1 MHHHSFVTVLGVSV
15 FTHMKACNNGFFTQV
30 GHVGPNAGQHEEFL
44 AFSHPVSKLMTAMM
58 A

>member
-15 FTHMKACNNGFFTQV
+15 FTHMKACNNGF
-30 GHVGPNAGQHEEFL
+30 HVGPNAGQHEEFL
-44 AFSHPVSKLMTAMM
+44 AFSHPVSKLMTTMM